1 VSWQKGKL
9 IGKGGYG
16 KVYSGLNTKDGKHI
30 AIKEMELGML
40 RKRVSTTRQS
50 QSSNKDADFK
60 NQIGEVTNEIS
71 LMQSLNHKNIVKFL
85 GSEVDIKNKKLY
97 IFMEKVSGGS
107 IKDMLEMYGPLPE
120 SVILKYV
127 KQVLHGLVYL
137 HQCHVIHRDLKC
149 GNLLITTD
157 GVVKLS
163 DFGVS
168 KKFREAVKGVDKLK
182 SQQTNMQTMIGSP
195 YWMAPEVVTQ
205 SGYGRKA
212 DIWSLGC
219 TIIEMATAK
228 NPWDGLS
235 PMAACFQIGEGESL
249 PIIPTTMSEQARAF
263 ILECLQ
269 RDPQKRP
276 SAEELL
282 QDKWITSDTSTSAP
296 TSGASETEAS

>member
-1 VSWQKGKL
+1 
-9 IGKGGYG
+9 
-16 KVYSGLNTKDGKHI
+16 
-30 AIKEMELGML
+30 M
-40 RKRVSTTRQS
+40 
-50 QSSNKDADFK
+50 
-60 NQIGEVTNEIS
+60 TNEIS

-85 GSEVDIKNKKLY
+85 GSEVDMKNRKLY

-107 IKDMLEMYGPLPE
+107 LKDMLEMYGPLPE
-120 SVILKYV
+120 SVIVKYV

-137 HQCHVIHRDLKC
+137 HQNHVIHRDLKC
-149 GNLLITTD
+149 GNLLITTE

-168 KKFREAVKGVDKLK
+168 KKFRDAVKGGDKLK

-249 PIIPTTMSEQARAF
+249 PIIPTSLSEQARAF

-269 RDPQKRP
+269 RDAQKRP
-276 SAEELL
+276 SAAELL
-282 QDKWITSDTSTSAP
+282 QHIWITADSGTTGPSAHAAD
-296 TSGASETEAS
+296 S